1 MRVPITF
8 IIAFVLF
15 STPFVAESG
24 GLWDRTDVKVGKR
37 PLCVFKDPEISNK
50 YHVIC
55 GGFDADFDGEYEPE
69 QGEYHATWYTY
80 DLGSSDAALFK
91 TFEWEMQV
99 QNILRAIIHDG
110 ALYMPVGKNFR
121 AYDLSSGD
129 AIYDETGEADFIAV
143 TFGQDKSYRTIR
155 KYAEDGF
162 TLEENYVE
170 VLDGELG
177 EELYQIPGGDFLQE
191 TIEIV
196 QEDRTVLG
204 VLNEGNYGSKDSFL
218 TFWEI
223 GETEATRIGE
233 IFLGDAGNKLEYGN
247 RTRGKIVAVSNGS
260 HDVRIIDAETLEV
273 LDSAKTPSESWDG
286 PRESASEF
294 IALTGS
300 ANLYGI
306 FVSTF
311 ETDGEGDPT
320 IMRFDPAD
328 LETPPDFIDAKGKT
342 EGILIDGR
350 YLLACNIYKAGTYD
364 PEEYLSI
371 FESINSVY
379 EKPADYFRLGPI
391 PATSTLSI
399 TCAEKLIGDYAIDIF
414 NYSGRRVYSSR
425 FIASPGAVETIDLA
439 NLPSGSY
446 VLRLNDGKKYIS
458 QSFTIER

>member
-1 MRVPITF
+1 MRIPITF
-8 IIAFVLF
+8 IIAFLIL
-15 STPFVAESG
+15 SIPFVAESG
-24 GLWDRTDVKVGKR
+24 GLWERTDVKVGKR
-37 PLCVFKDPEISNK
+37 PLCVLKDPEVSNK

-55 GGFDADFDGEYEPE
+55 GGYDADFDGEYEPE
-69 QGEYHATWYTY
+69 EGDYHATWYTY
-80 DLGSSDAALFK
+80 DLGSSEADLFK

-99 QNILRAIIHDG
+99 SNTLRAIIHDG
-110 ALYMPVGKNFR
+110 ALFMPVGKNFR
-121 AYDLSSGD
+121 AYDLETGD
-129 AIYDETGEADFIAV
+129 VVYDETGAADFIAI

-155 KYAEDGF
+155 KYAEDGY

-177 EELYQIPGGDFLQE
+177 EELYRIPGRDFLQE

-204 VLNEGNYGSKDSFL
+204 VLNEGNFGSNGSFL

-223 GETEATRIGE
+223 VETEATGIAE
-233 IFLGDAGNKLEYGN
+233 IFLGDTGNKLEYGD

-260 HDVRIIDAETLEV
+260 HDVRVIDAETLEV
-273 LDSAKTPSESWDG
+273 LDSAKTTSDSWDG
-286 PRESASEF
+286 PRESASVL

-300 ANLYGI
+300 NYLYGI
-306 FVSTF
+306 FLSTF

-320 IMRFDPAD
+320 IMRFDPEELD
-328 LETPPDFIDAKGKT
+328 SPPDFIAAKGKT

-350 YLLACNIYKAGTYD
+350 YLLACNIYKTGTYD

-379 EKPADYFRLGPI
+379 EKPEDYFRLGPI
-391 PATSTLSI
+391 PANSTISI
-399 TCAEKLIGDYAIDIF
+399 SCDEKLIGEFAIDIF
-414 NYSGRRVYSSR
+414 SYSGRRVFSSR
-425 FIASPGAVETIDLA
+425 FFASPGAIETIDISS
-439 NLPSGSY
+439 LPSGSY